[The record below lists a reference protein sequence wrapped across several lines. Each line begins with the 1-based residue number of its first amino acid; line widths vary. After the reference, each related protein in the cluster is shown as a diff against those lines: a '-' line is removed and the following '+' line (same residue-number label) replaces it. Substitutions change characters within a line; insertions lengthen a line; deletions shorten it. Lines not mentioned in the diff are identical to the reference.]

1 MADEVESAE
10 VRGPYFD
17 IPFLKD
23 YAMKLPDLEKLAHSL
38 VAHAKLFVETL
49 HPKEEV
55 AKILPKLADAI
66 KAKAD
71 ELLIKAGASK

>member
-1 MADEVESAE
+1 
-10 VRGPYFD
+10 
-17 IPFLKD
+17 
-23 YAMKLPDLEKLAHSL
+23 MKLPDLEKLAHSL